1 MTKTAFIDCLSLNVV
16 YKSESGFILAKNYA
30 GALDSLAI
38 DLQGLELGFN
48 VYLTLWP
55 RPDGSGDF
63 IVSQLSNNGYDF
75 RASREE
81 IQSLFDFFCNI
92 PGVGNVYLCDGLSN
106 FVSTAKLD
114 TFESVFFR
122 GKNVYHIKAD
132 KKVVSLLEV
141 FPNPVAFQEEYPN
154 CNCYGDM
161 DLVNIPQLR
170 AAYPSLTEWD
180 DSSIVGCAAM
190 IASDK
195 VDSYKCRLTTDLL
208 GEQQQKLPEA
218 PKPIEQPVQ
227 PMDQAVADEDDDE
240 EVEEDLPVQRKESWT
255 FGQASLVAVCLVLSV
270 AAGTLFGL
278 GRAWD
283 TIRPR
288 LTDVTAM
295 THASTVYS
303 EYSKV
308 YSGASNLQKLQ
319 EILEYCKS
327 NAESVEV
334 TGWEYTPTQVVLNCR
349 TPDAMGK
356 TSFLDFVGGS
366 YYVASSTDL
375 GNEGAT
381 LLFQVV
387 ISI

>member
-1 MTKTAFIDCLSLNVV
+1 MTKAAFIDCLSLNVV

-55 RPDGSGDF
+55 RPEGSGDF
-63 IVSQLSNNGYDF
+63 VVSQLSRNGYDF
-75 RASREE
+75 RACRKE
-81 IQSLFDFFCNI
+81 IQSLLDFFCSI

-132 KKVVSLLEV
+132 KRVVNLLEV
-141 FPNPVAFQEEYPN
+141 FPNPVVFQEEYPN

-170 AAYPSLTEWD
+170 AAYPSLIEWD
-180 DSSIVGCAAM
+180 DSSIVGCVAM
-190 IASDK
+190 IASNK
-195 VDSYKCRLTTDLL
+195 EDSCKCRLTADLL
-208 GEQQQKLPEA
+208 GESMQKLTEDVKPTEQAA
-218 PKPIEQPVQ
+218 PSIEQTTP
-227 PMDQAVADEDDDE
+227 
-240 EVEEDLPVQRKESWT
+240 EEDEAVDEITPVPLKESWT
-255 FGQASLVAVCLVLSV
+255 FGQASLVAACIVLSV

-278 GRAWD
+278 GKAWD
-283 TIRPR
+283 TVRPK
-288 LTDVTAM
+288 LTDVTTM

-308 YSGASNLQKLQ
+308 YGGANNLQRLQ
-319 EILEYCKS
+319 EILEFCKS
-327 NAESVEV
+327 NAESVDI

-349 TPDAMGK
+349 TSDAIGK

-387 ISI
+387 LSI